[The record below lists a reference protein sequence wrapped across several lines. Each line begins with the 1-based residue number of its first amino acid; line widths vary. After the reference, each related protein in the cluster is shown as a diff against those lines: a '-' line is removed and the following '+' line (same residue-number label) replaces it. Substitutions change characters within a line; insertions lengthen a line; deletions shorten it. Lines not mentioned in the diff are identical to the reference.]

1 MATGDRPGASQAG
14 RASKGRSSG
23 AAGGGLSA
31 PRPGPISF
39 PVAETLQQR
48 DAGGGKESRSFLSSQ
63 RRFRSPVTLS
73 GSLGLRAQE
82 GIRIRGCAGKGGRVP
97 DPLRVQTV

>member
-48 DAGGGKESRSFLSSQ
+48 DAGGGKESRSFLSSFGSDVSAAQ
-63 RRFRSPVTLS
+63 SR
-73 GSLGLRAQE
+73 SLGAW
-82 GIRIRGCAGKGGRVP
+82 V
-97 DPLRVQTV
+97 